1 MSDVE
6 DNKADLNE
14 SDKQTSVDSP
24 KSDTNVQTPAGE
36 LDNEKDP
43 EDAKRDEEK
52 HETQAKPV
60 IRYTKEVLLAL
71 SNSPLVRKPDALPP
85 INTWFG

>member
-6 DNKADLNE
+6 DNKADLSE
-14 SDKQTSVDSP
+14 FGKHPSADSS

-36 LDNEKDP
+36 LDNEKVP

-52 HETQAKPV
+52 NKVQTKSV
-60 IRYTKEVLLAL
+60 IRYTKEQLLAL
-71 SNSPLVRKPDALPP
+71 RNSPLVKKPDALPP

>member
-14 SDKQTSVDSP
+14 SGKQTSDSP

-36 LDNEKDP
+36 LDIEKDP

-52 HETQAKPV
+52 SKIQTKSV
-60 IRYTKEVLLAL
+60 IRYTIEQLLAL
-71 SNSPLVRKPDALPP
+71 SNSPLVKKPDALPP